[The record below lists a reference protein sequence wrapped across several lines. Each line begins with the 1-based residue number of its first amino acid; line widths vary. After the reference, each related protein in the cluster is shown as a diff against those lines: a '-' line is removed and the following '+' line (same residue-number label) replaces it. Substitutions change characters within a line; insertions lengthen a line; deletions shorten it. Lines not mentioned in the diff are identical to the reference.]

1 VLFLLGVSVL
11 FCYIDRSNL
20 SIAAEMIKSELQI
33 SDFQLGALLS
43 TFFWVYASLQI
54 PAGWLVD
61 RFDVKWVFAA
71 GFFLWSAATAATGLL
86 HGFIALVIVRA
97 VLGIGE
103 SIAFPSYSII
113 FSTHFTES
121 QRGTANAALQIGLAM
136 GPALGMSVGG
146 VAVGRFGWRPFFLV
160 LGLGSIL
167 WLIPWIAAMPSRHAS
182 ARMASRSKVKILDIL
197 RLRSA
202 WGSCFGQFSLNYSLY
217 LLVTWLPSYLIRSRH
232 FTMNGMAK
240 AGGVIFTAYAI
251 AAFVV
256 GRLSDR
262 LIRTGHSATLVRKT
276 MLAVGLTGIGAALF
290 GAAIAPDRLV
300 VIILG
305 AGGALLATAGTNSW
319 AVAQTI
325 AGPRVAGRW
334 TGVQNFIGNMG
345 GACAPVL
352 TGYILGRTGQFYL
365 PLTIAAVIAW
375 LGTISWVFVVGPV
388 EEIDWEQT
396 TNAPF
401 PIKASATGAART

>member
-1 VLFLLGVSVL
+1 
-11 FCYIDRSNL
+11 
-20 SIAAEMIKSELQI
+20 
-33 SDFQLGALLS
+33 
-43 TFFWVYASLQI
+43 
-54 PAGWLVD
+54 
-61 RFDVKWVFAA
+61 
-71 GFFLWSAATAATGLL
+71 
-86 HGFIALVIVRA
+86 
-97 VLGIGE
+97 
-103 SIAFPSYSII
+103 
-113 FSTHFTES
+113 
-121 QRGTANAALQIGLAM
+121 
-136 GPALGMSVGG
+136 
-146 VAVGRFGWRPFFLV
+146 
-160 LGLGSIL
+160 
-167 WLIPWIAAMPSRHAS
+167 
-182 ARMASRSKVKILDIL
+182 
-197 RLRSA
+197 
-202 WGSCFGQFSLNYSLY
+202 
-217 LLVTWLPSYLIRSRH
+217 
-232 FTMNGMAK
+232 
-240 AGGVIFTAYAI
+240 
-251 AAFVV
+251 
-256 GRLSDR
+256 
-262 LIRTGHSATLVRKT
+262 